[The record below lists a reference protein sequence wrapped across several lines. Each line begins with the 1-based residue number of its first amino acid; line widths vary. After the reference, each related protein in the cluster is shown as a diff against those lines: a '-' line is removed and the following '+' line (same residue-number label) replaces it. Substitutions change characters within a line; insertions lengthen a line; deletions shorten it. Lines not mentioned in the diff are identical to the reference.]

1 MIILCKMSWISFAVE
16 FSYDSERLD
25 WTRHCRV
32 GNNHFAALLDSHR
45 SIWQRGAAGGS
56 DVYYERFSP
65 SLGWRNRA
73 QPAMP
78 FPRSRSLPQTDLSR
92 VRNWN

>member
-16 FSYDSERLD
+16 FSYDSEGLD